1 MIIHTGNHCN
11 SNCRHV
17 SRTCSCTSVQIIV
30 FFFVVDLRGGITRS
44 DSESEDRRIKRLPLL
59 FALPFPSIDCG
70 LLIFLHAH
78 VTSSD
83 SEIRGIEMLFLF
95 SVRTA
100 SSSTC
105 GLFLHAQSSMNFNTN
120 QFRVM
125 NCDDI
130 LSDCTKNTT
139 ALQKSKW
146 LST

>member
-1 MIIHTGNHCN
+1 MWLQFRQYYCFLFRRRLARWDYSFRFRIRGSTYQKAALTF
-11 SNCRHV
+11 R
-17 SRTCSCTSVQIIV
+17 IV
-30 FFFVVDLRGGITRS
+30 FSFQRLR
-44 DSESEDRRIKRLPLL
+44 
-59 FALPFPSIDCG
+59 
-70 LLIFLHAH
+70 LINFLHAH

-100 SSSTC
+100 STITC

-130 LSDCTKNTT
+130 LT
-139 ALQKSKW
+139 APKIQLLFKSQNGSAPNVAVKYDAV
-146 LST
+146 LNF